1 MKVPD
6 SHAPEDMNWA
16 DYWDSLSNEYFALR
30 ASADPKPA
38 PLPAPM
44 PDHAA
49 FVATLHAMAR
59 ELT

>member
-6 SHAPEDMNWA
+6 SHVPEDMNWA

-38 PLPAPM
+38 APAERM
-44 PDHAA
+44 PDHST
-49 FVATLHAMAR
+49 FVATLQDMAR
-59 ELT
+59 ELI

>member
-1 MKVPD
+1 
-6 SHAPEDMNWA
+6 MNA
-16 DYWDSLSNEYFALR
+16 GRITGDSLSNEYFALR

-38 PLPAPM
+38 LLREQM

-49 FVATLHAMAR
+49 FVATLHDMAR

>member
-1 MKVPD
+1 MKVAD
-6 SHAPEDMNWA
+6 SQPPEDMNWA

-30 ASADPKPA
+30 ASADPMPEL
-38 PLPAPM
+38 LPERM

-49 FVATLHAMAR
+49 FVATLQDMAR